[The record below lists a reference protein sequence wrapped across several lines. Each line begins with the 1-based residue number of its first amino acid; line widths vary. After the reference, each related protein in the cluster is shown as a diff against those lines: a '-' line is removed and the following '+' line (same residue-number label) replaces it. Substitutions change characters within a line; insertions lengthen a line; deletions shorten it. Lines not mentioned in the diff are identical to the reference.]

1 MQRKFLEEL
10 GLEKDVIDKIMA
22 ENGSD
27 IEKVKADRDNYK
39 SQLKTAQEALKT
51 AQEAL
56 KDFEGVDVKELNGK
70 IAQLNNDLAAKDT
83 EYQQKI
89 ADMEFNSVLDSA
101 ITAAGARNA
110 KALKALLDIESL
122 KSSKN
127 QAEDI
132 KSAIDAV
139 KTDNG
144 YLFNSDEPFQ
154 NPVHQTNNNPI
165 NQMSGVEKAFYE
177 RNPDIKI

>member
-27 IEKVKADRDNYK
+27 IEKIKADRDNYK
-39 SQLKTAQEALKT
+39 SQLETAQEALKG
-51 AQEAL
+51 
-56 KDFEGVDVKELNGK
+56 FEGVDVKELNGK
-70 IAQLNNDLAAKDT
+70 IAQLNADLAAKDT

-89 ADMEFNSVLDSA
+89 ADMEFNSVLDNA

-110 KALKALLDIESL
+110 KALKALLDIEAL
-122 KSSKN
+122 KNSKN

>member
-10 GLEKDVIDKIMA
+10 GLEKDVIDKIMT
-22 ENGSD
+22 ENGND
-27 IEKVKADRDNYK
+27 IEKIKADRDNYK
-39 SQLKTAQEALKT
+39 SQLETAQEALKG
-51 AQEAL
+51 
-56 KDFEGVDVKELNGK
+56 FEGVDVKELNSK
-70 IAQLNNDLAAKDT
+70 IAQLNSDLAAKDS

-89 ADMEFNSVLDSA
+89 ADMEFNSVLDNA
-101 ITAAGARNA
+101 ITASGARNA
-110 KALKALLDIESL
+110 KALKALLDVDAL

-154 NPVHQTNNNPI
+154 NPVHPTNNNPI
-165 NQMSGVEKAFYE
+165 NQMSGVEKAFYA
-177 RNPDIKI
+177 RNPDIKV

>member
-27 IEKVKADRDNYK
+27 IEKIKADRDNYK
-39 SQLKTAQEALKT
+39 SQLETAQEALKG
-51 AQEAL
+51 
-56 KDFEGVDVKELNGK
+56 FEGVDVKELNGK
-70 IAQLNNDLAAKDT
+70 IAQLNSDLAAKDAQ
-83 EYQQKI
+83 YQQKI

-110 KALKALLDIESL
+110 KALKALLDIEAL
-122 KSSKN
+122 KKSKN

>member
-39 SQLKTAQEALKT
+39 SQLET

-70 IAQLNNDLAAKDT
+70 IAQLNNDLAAKDAQ
-83 EYQQKI
+83 YQQQI
-89 ADMEFNSVLDSA
+89 ADMEFNSVLDNA

>member
-39 SQLKTAQEALKT
+39 SQLETAQEALKG
-51 AQEAL
+51 
-56 KDFEGVDVKELNGK
+56 FEGVDVKELNGK

-110 KALKALLDIESL
+110 KALKALLDVEAL
-122 KSSKN
+122 KKSKN

-132 KSAIDAV
+132 KSAIDTV